1 MTVISHSVS
10 NSLKMRHYRVIKTSN
25 SLLLITFSAVV
36 SSIIFQFLH
45 QLRLLINLL
54 QQLCLSFIKLV
65 QALVH

>member
-1 MTVISHSVS
+1 
-10 NSLKMRHYRVIKTSN
+10 MRHYRVIKTSN